1 MRSEASQAPLR
12 YAVNDSPPQL
22 MSAAL
27 GLQVVVLIV
36 AGIVLTPTIVLRAA
50 GDPGNF
56 TTWAVF
62 AGLIVSGVTTVLQ
75 ARPLGRF
82 GAGHVLFMGTSG
94 AFIAV
99 AIDAL
104 DAGGMPLLATLIVA
118 SSLVQFAFANRL
130 SALRNIVTPAVGGTT
145 IMLIAVT
152 VSPIAFDMLN
162 KAPAGVPQDSSV
174 GPVSGF
180 ATFAVILGVS
190 LFAKG
195 SVRLW
200 APIVGII
207 VGSALAVAYGAFDLS
222 QVARAPWI
230 GLPEAHWP
238 GLDLSFKADFWA
250 LLIPFIIVTI
260 VGAIETYGDGIAIQ
274 RLSRRDQAPIDF
286 RVVQG
291 AVNADGLG
299 NLLSGLAGTLPNTT
313 YSTSLSVVD
322 LTGVAARQIGVYGG
336 IFLVLVGFCP
346 KVATLLISIPNPVA
360 GAYILVLLVLL
371 FLHGLH
377 IVAKDGLGY
386 ENGIIV
392 CMSFWLGIGF
402 QNQQIFVDHLPHWSR
417 GLLDNGMTAG
427 AIVAV
432 VLTFLV
438 NIGRPRAE
446 RIEVAARNASIPEV
460 TRILAQ
466 VGGRVGWDDSAI
478 GRLELAGE
486 EAMLFLIDQ
495 PDGETVERDRKVR
508 LAVRAREQGV
518 DLEFICGSAGANLEN
533 AAQNIDW
540 DAPPSAGS
548 AGLRILHGLTDRVAH
563 EQFHG
568 VDVLMVRV
576 DSKPL

>member
-1 MRSEASQAPLR
+1 
-12 YAVNDSPPQL
+12 
-22 MSAAL
+22 
-27 GLQVVVLIV
+27 
-36 AGIVLTPTIVLRAA
+36 
-50 GDPGNF
+50 
-56 TTWAVF
+56 
-62 AGLIVSGVTTVLQ
+62 
-75 ARPLGRF
+75 
-82 GAGHVLFMGTSG
+82 
-94 AFIAV
+94 
-99 AIDAL
+99 
-104 DAGGMPLLATLIVA
+104 
-118 SSLVQFAFANRL
+118 
-130 SALRNIVTPAVGGTT
+130 
-145 IMLIAVT
+145 
-152 VSPIAFDMLN
+152 
-162 KAPAGVPQDSSV
+162 
-174 GPVSGF
+174 
-180 ATFAVILGVS
+180 
-190 LFAKG
+190 
-195 SVRLW
+195 
-200 APIVGII
+200 
-207 VGSALAVAYGAFDLS
+207 
-222 QVARAPWI
+222 
-230 GLPEAHWP
+230 
-238 GLDLSFKADFWA
+238 
-250 LLIPFIIVTI
+250 
-260 VGAIETYGDGIAIQ
+260 
-274 RLSRRDQAPIDF
+274 
-286 RVVQG
+286 
-291 AVNADGLG
+291 
-299 NLLSGLAGTLPNTT
+299 
-313 YSTSLSVVD
+313 
-322 LTGVAARQIGVYGG
+322 
-336 IFLVLVGFCP
+336 
-346 KVATLLISIPNPVA
+346 
-360 GAYILVLLVLL
+360 VLLVLL